1 MYEEIETVIS
11 RKYLQEVITTLNEP
25 IVVLG
30 GWAVYYLV
38 NKAYKETT
46 GREYIGSRDIDLGF
60 SIPSTNPDDSAFFTT
75 LQRLQ
80 EDLDFKPLSFRM
92 FKEMHLETGE
102 AMDPE
107 EAKNTPSYMI
117 FPLYIDMI
125 VDKIPDGFTE
135 TYGFTPIDEPLL
147 TPVFTD
153 PKNRIEIEMFDKQLW
168 LPSPDI
174 LLAMKIKSYPDRT
187 KDHKKT
193 KDISDIAALLLFS
206 SIQKGDGILTELLI
220 REDIDKFKTTLN
232 LEDIKRAAGIMG
244 IDQTLVENSIHNY
257 LMN

>member
-25 IVVLG
+25 
-30 GWAVYYLV
+30 
-38 NKAYKETT
+38 
-46 GREYIGSRDIDLGF
+46 
-60 SIPSTNPDDSAFFTT
+60 
-75 LQRLQ
+75 
-80 EDLDFKPLSFRM
+80 
-92 FKEMHLETGE
+92 
-102 AMDPE
+102 
-107 EAKNTPSYMI
+107 
-117 FPLYIDMI
+117 
-125 VDKIPDGFTE
+125 
-135 TYGFTPIDEPLL
+135 LL
-147 TPVFTD
+147 TSVFSD
-153 PKNRIEIEMFDKQLW
+153 PNYRIEIEMFDKRLW

-206 SIQKGDGILTELLI
+206 SIQKEDGILTELLI